1 MTPKSQCNHFFI
13 SFAQMIRAFVRVDCG
28 EVLLGESPIRSGLT
42 PIKAGIMVHAIHRRE
57 LGALYEG

>member
-1 MTPKSQCNHFFI
+1 
-13 SFAQMIRAFVRVDCG
+13 MIRAFVRVDCG

-57 LGALYEG
+57 LGALYEGWNW